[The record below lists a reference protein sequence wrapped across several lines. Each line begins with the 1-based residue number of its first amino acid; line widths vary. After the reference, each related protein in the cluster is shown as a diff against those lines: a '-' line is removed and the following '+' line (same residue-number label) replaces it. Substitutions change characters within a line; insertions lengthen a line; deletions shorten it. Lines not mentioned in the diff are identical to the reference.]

1 MKDAVVG
8 QVAYSKAGRDQG
20 RMFVITRII
29 DEQYVEI
36 VDGALRKLGKP
47 KKKKRKHLDVSPI
60 VLEPVGSK
68 LREGKR
74 VFDAEIRSSLE
85 ANSRQGGLQANKE
98 A

>member
-20 RMFVITRII
+20 RIFVITRII

-36 VDGALRKLGKP
+36 VDGALRKLDKP
-47 KKKKRKHLDVSPI
+47 KKKKRKHLDITPI
-60 VLEPVGSK
+60 VIEPVGGK
-68 LREGKR
+68 LLEGKR

-85 ANSRQGGLQANKE
+85 AHFKQSEL
-98 A
+98 